1 MSRLARQPENGPR
14 AYSSADCPRLQPCHS
29 LTNWPLQPL
38 YKSLA
43 VMTSCSE
50 SQPCVCPVTDL
61 QRICS

>member
-1 MSRLARQPENGPR
+1 MSRSARQPENGPR
-14 AYSSADCPRLQPCHS
+14 AYAAVLGQSQR
-29 LTNWPLQPL
+29 QPL

-50 SQPCVCPVTDL
+50 SQPYVCPVTDL